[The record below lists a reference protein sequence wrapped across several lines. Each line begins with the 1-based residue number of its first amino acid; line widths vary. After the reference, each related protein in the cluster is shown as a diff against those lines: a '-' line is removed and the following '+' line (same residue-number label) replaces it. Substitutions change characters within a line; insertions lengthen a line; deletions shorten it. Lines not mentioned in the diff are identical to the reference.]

1 MQNRTICSSA
11 MLTGLPVFYSNVIT
25 KELRELSFI
34 LQQLQIMVSRANKVL
49 QDGEM
54 KEVTFLRGKMSICY

>member
-1 MQNRTICSSA
+1 MQNKTICSSTV
-11 MLTGLPVFYSNVIT
+11 LTGLTVFYSNVIM

-34 LQQLQIMVSRANKVL
+34 LQSFQIIVSCGDKAL

-54 KEVTFLRGKMSICY
+54 KRAMFLKGKINICS